1 MIWELLKFLVM
12 KNRIK
17 YRLLSL
23 PVLGNFFSQ
32 DSNESYLRLDFTVK
46 NYDKTND
53 ELATNK
59 SINSAMILM
68 ILFILVNFLIY

>member
-1 MIWELLKFLVM
+1 M
-12 KNRIK
+12 KDRIK

-23 PVLGNFFSQ
+23 PVLRNFFSQ

>member
-23 PVLGNFFSQ
+23 PVLRNFFSQ

>member
-23 PVLGNFFSQ
+23 PVLRNFFSQ
-32 DSNESYLRLDFTVK
+32 DSNESYLQLDFTVK

>member
-12 KNRIK
+12 KDRIK

>member
-1 MIWELLKFLVM
+1 M

>member
-1 MIWELLKFLVM
+1 M

-23 PVLGNFFSQ
+23 PVLRNFFSQ

>member
-12 KNRIK
+12 KDRIK

-23 PVLGNFFSQ
+23 PVLRNFFSQ

-53 ELATNK
+53 EFATNK

>member
-12 KNRIK
+12 KDRIK

-23 PVLGNFFSQ
+23 PVLRNFFSQ